1 MSKQISFEYK
11 GTNYTLEFN
20 RKTVQAMERDGF
32 VVQEIETK
40 PMTALPMLFAGA
52 FRMHHRFVKRELIDE
67 IYDAMPNKDD
77 LIGKLAEMYNE
88 PLVSLL
94 NEPEES
100 EKKVEWKATW

>member
-32 VVQEIETK
+32 VVQEIESK

-52 FRMHHRFVKRELIDE
+52 FRMHHKFIKRDLIDE